1 MKAVIMAGGEG
12 TRLRPLTCDLPKPM
26 VQVLGRPVMAY
37 AVELLKKHGITDM
50 AATLHFMPDAIRDHF
65 GDGASMGV
73 SMRYF
78 VEDTPLGTAGSVR
91 AARGFLD
98 ETFVVISGDALTDI
112 DLGLAA
118 QFHREKRSDVTI
130 VLKSVEIPVDFGVV
144 ISGADGRIE
153 RFMEKPAWRDVFSDT
168 VNTGIYIIEPQVM
181 DRVAEGVKTDFSKDL
196 FPALMASGARMYG
209 YPAEGYWCDIGNPQ
223 QYAAAQFDMLDGR
236 VHADFGLPE
245 LRPGVFVHPQA
256 RVAEGTAL
264 ARPCAVMEGA
274 TLEDGCAVGPY
285 AVIGRGCAVERGA
298 YAEYS
303 VLLDGARAGT
313 SSHLERCIVCEGAIV
328 GDRAR
333 VLEGAVL
340 GAGVRLGADSA
351 VGRSVSLWPGIT
363 VERHATVRS
372 TLQRAGSFPRELFS
386 ECGISGAFNDDISA
400 ESAARIAMALG
411 SAHKG
416 GARVGVAVWGDNAAG
431 LLREAFDA
439 GLLSAGVCCV
449 DMGKLSL
456 PAARFAAR
464 RLRLDGAVHI
474 LSSGGQISIAVMDG
488 KGADADAAFEKKV
501 EDNLSKGAF
510 RRARNCDIE
519 EVVGIGGI
527 AAFYE
532 QELFGGGGATFRDG
546 RIGVYGPDEELNQQ
560 AERMLSG
567 MGYECSACSTDATA
581 EEAAKHAMAENAK
594 VGLFQRDAGN
604 DFSIIDEQ
612 GGVHDGDKLAVMLA
626 MAAMDRG
633 MSPGTVPLPVMAN
646 AHFEEFAAERGM
658 DVERTPAGRSD
669 WLRRACLSRDE
680 RMCHLFYDGV
690 YAAMSLAETLAQE
703 HIALSAYAARVPETF
718 TSRQYAECPPEKR
731 GLAMKELYTRY
742 GNSESYGGA
751 LIASDKGRV
760 FVAPEKQSSRFSILA
775 EAASVEFAEELAL
788 AFKKVIDGI
797 AGGKDGHPL

>member
-12 TRLRPLTCDLPKPM
+12 TRLRPVTCDLPKPM

-37 AVELLKKHGITDM
+37 AVELLKKHGVTDM
-50 AATLHFMPDAIRDHF
+50 AATLHFMPDAIREHF
-65 GDGASMGV
+65 GDGSCMGV
-73 SMRYF
+73 NMRYY
-78 VEDTPLGTAGSVR
+78 VEETPLGTAGSVR
-91 AARGFLD
+91 AARAFLD
-98 ETFVVISGDALTDI
+98 ETFIVVSGDALTDI
-112 DLGLAA
+112 DLTLAA
-118 QFHREKRSDVTI
+118 QFHREKRADVTI

-181 DRVAEGVKTDFSKDL
+181 ERVEEGVKADFSKDL
-196 FPALMASGARMYG
+196 FPSLMKSGARLFG
-209 YPAEGYWCDIGNPQ
+209 YAAEGYWCDIGNPQ
-223 QYAAAQFDMLDGR
+223 QYAAAQFDMLNGR

-245 LRPGVFVHPQA
+245 ARPGIFVHPRA
-256 RVAEGTAL
+256 RVAEGAAL

-274 TLEDGCAVGPY
+274 VLEDGCAAGPY

-298 YAEYS
+298 CAEYS
-303 VLLDGARAGT
+303 VLLDGARAGA
-313 SSHLERCIVCEGAIV
+313 SCHIERSVVCEGAAV
-328 GDRAR
+328 GERAR
-333 VLEGAVL
+333 VLEGAVI

-351 VGRSVSLWPGIT
+351 VGRNVSLWPGIA
-363 VERHATVRS
+363 VERHASVRS
-372 TLQRAGSFPRELFS
+372 TQRRAGSFPRELFG
-386 ECGISGAFNDDISA
+386 ECGITGVFNDDISA

-411 SAHKG
+411 SAHKS
-416 GARVGVAVWGDNAAG
+416 GARVGVAVWGGNAAG
-431 LLREAFDA
+431 LLREAIDA

-449 DMGKLSL
+449 DMGKLGL

-474 LSSGGQISIAVMDG
+474 HSSVGQVSIAVMDG
-488 KGADADAAFEKKV
+488 KGADIDAAFEKKV
-501 EDNLSKGAF
+501 EDNLHKGAF
-510 RRARNCDIE
+510 RKARNSDIE

-532 QELFGGGGATFRDG
+532 QELFGGGESSRKSG
-546 RIGVYGPDEELNQQ
+546 RIGIYGPDEELNRL
-560 AERMLSG
+560 AERLLSG
-567 MGYECSACSTDATA
+567 MGYECGGCSTDATA
-581 EEAAKHAMAENAK
+581 EEAAKRAVAESARL
-594 VGLFQRDAGN
+594 GLFQKDAGN
-604 DFSIIDEQ
+604 DFCIIDER
-612 GGVHDGDKLAVMLA
+612 GGLHDGDRLAVMLA

-658 DVERTPAGRSD
+658 GVERTPAGRSD

-690 YAAMSLAETLAQE
+690 YAAMALAETLAQE
-703 HIALSAYAARVPETF
+703 HIELSAYAARVPETF

-731 GLAMKELYTRY
+731 GLAMKELYTKY
-742 GNSESYGGA
+742 GNPESYGGA
-751 LIASDKGRV
+751 LIESDKGRV

-775 EAASVEFAEELAL
+775 EAASSEFAEELAL
-788 AFKKVIDGI
+788 TFKEVIEGI
-797 AGGKDGHPL
+797 AGRKDGGL